1 MLIFSAVVV
10 PIRALL
16 ALATVVA
23 GAAVMAVEVAGARLL
38 GPFFG
43 VSLFVWTALITVT
56 LGCLAVG
63 AALGGSLA
71 DSGRSPDLLF
81 GLLAAAGAAALLVPV
96 ARPVVLAAAAPLGPR
111 FGAVA
116 AAALL
121 FGPCLLPLGAV
132 SPWVVRLVA
141 GDLSH
146 VGRAAGYLG
155 AASTVGSLAGT
166 LATGFFLV
174 AWVGVSRVFTLAGAL
189 LLGLAAVYF
198 VVFRRRW
205 GALVLVVLAAA
216 VPGEPGPVSKVMANG
231 TTVTEVAR
239 REGFY
244 GRVQVVDYRYGA
256 AHTREMLIDGLVQGG
271 VDTASGLSVYEHVYF
286 LELLSRA
293 ARPAAR
299 SCLVIGLGPGLVP
312 SWFERQGVRT
322 DVVEINPDVVD
333 LAREHFGWR
342 PSGRVRI
349 EDARRVLREPGES
362 YDLVILDVF
371 TGDATP
377 GHLLTRE
384 ALRDLRGHLAP
395 GGLVALNLAG
405 SLRSE
410 TFGTASLVKTL
421 ENAFASVQLRPTF
434 DPGQGE
440 GWGNIVVLASD
451 AALPPA
457 EASLGPTPPVH
468 PMARSAVER
477 FLHTTFR
484 FSPGTAAEVLTDDGP
499 PLDLRDAWL
508 RERIR
513 RGLLEATD
521 WSVLS

>member
-1 MLIFSAVVV
+1 
-10 PIRALL
+10 
-16 ALATVVA
+16 
-23 GAAVMAVEVAGARLL
+23 MAIEVAGARLL

-43 VSLFVWTALITVT
+43 VGLFVWTALITVT

-63 AALGGSLA
+63 AAVGGSLA
-71 DSGRSPDLLF
+71 DGDRGPDVLF
-81 GLLAAAGAAALLVPV
+81 GLLAAAGVAALLVP
-96 ARPVVLAAAAPLGPR
+96 AAGPAVLAAAAPLGPR
-111 FGAVA
+111 FGALA

-121 FGPCLLPLGAV
+121 FGPSLLPLGAV

-155 AASTVGSLAGT
+155 AASTTGSLAGT

-174 AWVGVSRVFTLAGAL
+174 AWVGVSRVFTLVGVV

-198 VVFRRRW
+198 AIFRRRW
-205 GALVLVVLAAA
+205 SGLLLVVVAAA
-216 VPGEPGPVSKVMANG
+216 APGRPGPVSKVMANG

-244 GRVQVVDYRYGA
+244 GRVQVVDYRYGT

-271 VDTASGLSVYEHVYF
+271 VDVASGLSVYEHVYF
-286 LELLSRA
+286 LELLSHA

-299 SCLVIGLGPGLVP
+299 SCLVVGLGPGLVP
-312 SWFERQGVRT
+312 AWFERHGVRT
-322 DVVEINPDVVD
+322 DVVEINPDVVE
-333 LAREHFGWR
+333 LAREHFGYR
-342 PSGRVRI
+342 PAGRVRI
-349 EDARRVLREPGES
+349 EDARRVLRDAGER
-362 YDLVILDVF
+362 YDLVVLDVF

-377 GHLLTRE
+377 SHVLTRE
-384 ALRDLRGHLAP
+384 ALQDLRRHLAP

-405 SLRSE
+405 SLRRE
-410 TFGTASLVKTL
+410 TLGTASVVKTL
-421 ENAFASVQLRPTF
+421 ESAFASVRLHPTF
-434 DPGQGE
+434 DPGEGE
-440 GWGNIVVLASD
+440 GWGNVVVLASEVP
-451 AALPPA
+451 LPPVDA
-457 EASLGPTPPVH
+457 FAGESYLIH

-477 FLHTTFR
+477 FLGRTFR
-484 FSPGTAAEVLTDDGP
+484 FPSGTPAEVLTDDGP
-499 PLDLRDAWL
+499 PLDLQDVWL

-513 RGLLEATD
+513 RGLLEATA